1 MGQGFAVSS
10 GGLVGTAC
18 IITDDGDHY
27 EMSLCIDWRNAAI
40 VSLHPAG
47 RCLNAASRLSSW
59 SILVAVCGELGSA
72 DNSTW
77 TFLCLYFCDSNNV
90 P

>member
-10 GGLVGTAC
+10 RGLIGTAC

-27 EMSLCIDWRNAAI
+27 EMSSCIDGGNAAI
-40 VSLHPAG
+40 ISLHPAG
-47 RCLNAASRLSSW
+47 RCLNAASRLSSR
-59 SILVAVCGELGSA
+59 SILFAVCGELGSA

-77 TFLCLYFCDSNNV
+77 TFLCLNF
-90 P
+90 

>member
-10 GGLVGTAC
+10 RGLVGTAC
-18 IITDDGDHY
+18 MITDDGDRY
-27 EMSLCIDWRNAAI
+27 EMSLCIDGGNAAI

-47 RCLNAASRLSSW
+47 RCLNAASRLFSW

-77 TFLCLYFCDSNNV
+77 TFLRLNF
-90 P
+90 